1 MRGKLAASPS
11 LARFPPDRQDWS
23 AALADL
29 PGRMH
34 AGQSLVHTDTP
45 DGDALTHHMPRA
57 IRGLVAGAQREVLV
71 TNAYIIPD
79 DASVGDLRA
88 AVARGVRVR
97 MLTNSLASH
106 DVPAVNSHYKQWRK
120 PLLEAGVDLYEMRP
134 DATVQPLL
142 ADTPPTKAE
151 FMGLHVKAMAID
163 RQRVFIGS
171 MNLDPRSAEIN
182 SEMGVIVDSPGLAEE
197 LARAMERDMAKDNA
211 WRLTL
216 DASGHVRWTAGDQ
229 VLTTQPAR
237 NAWQRIEDVIFMAFP
252 RDLY

>member
-1 MRGKLAASPS
+1 
-11 LARFPPDRQDWS
+11 
-23 AALADL
+23 
-29 PGRMH
+29 
-34 AGQSLVHTDTP
+34 
-45 DGDALTHHMPRA
+45 
-57 IRGLVAGAQREVLV
+57 
-71 TNAYIIPD
+71 
-79 DASVGDLRA
+79 
-88 AVARGVRVR
+88 
-97 MLTNSLASH
+97 
-106 DVPAVNSHYKQWRK
+106 
-120 PLLEAGVDLYEMRP
+120 MRP
-134 DATVQPLL
+134 DAAVQPLL

-171 MNLDPRSAEIN
+171 MNLDPRSAAIN

-197 LARAMERDMAKDNA
+197 LARAMERDMAHDNA

-237 NAWQRIEDVIFMAFP
+237 NAWQRIEDLIFMAFP